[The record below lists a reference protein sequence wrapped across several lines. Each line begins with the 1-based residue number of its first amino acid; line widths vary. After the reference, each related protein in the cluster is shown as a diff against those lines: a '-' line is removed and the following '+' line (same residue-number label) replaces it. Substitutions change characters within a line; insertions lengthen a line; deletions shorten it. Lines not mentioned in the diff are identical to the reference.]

1 MELCIRK
8 ELYMYSW
15 EITNFINDRN
25 GVLTVEESNLINNT
39 QANPQLDHIIF
50 HPNSNSFDI
59 WDYEGTHFSFV
70 LTDLLN

>member
-70 LTDLLN
+70 LTGLLN